1 MDANTNDF
9 ILVLEEKD
17 KKKLSVVS
25 SMDSQGNIKTVE
37 PLDANSRHFMKFRK
51 NDSLFKNFIEN
62 LSKQF
67 KDPFH
72 FRLYKMVAD
81 KVEASVNVLREM
93 LQKPEENEDTIRL
106 MQVNLEEY
114 SLKEQLGKV
123 DETRIDWEEL
133 SAIGLSREQLLD
145 SGNLEKMLS
154 WGKSNLVPITIP
166 FGDRTIYTE
175 ARLAFREN
183 AEGNLTLAIHTIR
196 KEPKL
201 DFPFMGVQFTG
212 EDKTNLLTTGNLGR
226 IAEVTPK
233 NGEPFQAFVSID
245 PQTNELV
252 ALKSNRVRIPTEIK
266 GVTLSQ
272 LDEVKARI
280 DKAIARVQKS
290 VMKKNN
296 GLFYISPFVTF
307 NKSTRQL
314 TIKGKKEELK
324 SMESRILWLFC
335 IRINETVT
343 YTEMC
348 ENLWGFH
355 STDKEKSLTR
365 YICLLNKKLT
375 SIPTVY
381 IQNDFGIGYKLVSE

>member
-1 MDANTNDF
+1 M
-9 ILVLEEKD
+9 D
-17 KKKLSVVS
+17 KKIKILYAEDNATAALIYSEILEDAGFS
-25 SMDSQGNIKTVE
+25 IEIAKDGNEAWDLYQHRIWDLILLDMDIPG
-37 PLDANSRHFMKFRK
+37 
-51 NDSLFKNFIEN
+51 
-62 LSKQF
+62 
-67 KDPFH
+67 KDGH
-72 FRLYKMVAD
+72 EL
-81 KVEASVNVLREM
+81 
-93 LQKPEENEDTIRL
+93 IRL
-106 MQVNLEEY
+106 
-114 SLKEQLGKV
+114 
-123 DETRIDWEEL
+123 I
-133 SAIGLSREQLLD
+133 
-145 SGNLEKMLS
+145 
-154 WGKSNLVPITIP
+154 
-166 FGDRTIYTE
+166 
-175 ARLAFREN
+175 REN
-183 AEGNLTLAIHTIR
+183 GGEIPIIILSSLNHNHALYEGADDYLV
-196 KEPKL
+196 K
-201 DFPFMGVQFTG
+201 GC
-212 EDKTNLLTTGNLGR
+212 
-226 IAEVTPK
+226 
-233 NGEPFQAFVSID
+233 SI
-245 PQTNELV
+245 
-252 ALKSNRVRIPTEIK
+252 
-266 GVTLSQ
+266 
-272 LDEVKARI
+272 DEVKARI

>member
-72 FRLYKMVAD
+72 FGLYKMVAD

-154 WGKSNLVPITIP
+154 WGNSNLVPINIH
-166 FGDRTIYTE
+166 FGDRTIYT
-175 ARLAFREN
+175 
-183 AEGNLTLAIHTIR
+183 
-196 KEPKL
+196 
-201 DFPFMGVQFTG
+201 
-212 EDKTNLLTTGNLGR
+212 
-226 IAEVTPK
+226 
-233 NGEPFQAFVSID
+233 
-245 PQTNELV
+245 
-252 ALKSNRVRIPTEIK
+252 
-266 GVTLSQ
+266 
-272 LDEVKARI
+272 
-280 DKAIARVQKS
+280 
-290 VMKKNN
+290 
-296 GLFYISPFVTF
+296 
-307 NKSTRQL
+307 
-314 TIKGKKEELK
+314 
-324 SMESRILWLFC
+324 
-335 IRINETVT
+335 
-343 YTEMC
+343 
-348 ENLWGFH
+348 
-355 STDKEKSLTR
+355 
-365 YICLLNKKLT
+365 
-375 SIPTVY
+375 
-381 IQNDFGIGYKLVSE
+381 